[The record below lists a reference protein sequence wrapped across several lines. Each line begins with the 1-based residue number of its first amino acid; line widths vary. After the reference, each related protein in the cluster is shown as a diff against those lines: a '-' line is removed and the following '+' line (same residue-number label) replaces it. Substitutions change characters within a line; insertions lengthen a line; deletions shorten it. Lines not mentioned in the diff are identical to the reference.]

1 MPVKTGEDCVVSIA
15 AENALILERIHISAG
30 SRCHIEIGTIVNL
43 GVKMAIY
50 LADDC
55 SLTVGDGFAC
65 TGTVHFNAHEP
76 KLSIR
81 VGKGCMFSG
90 GLIWASDMHSI
101 LDLETGARVNR
112 GKSITIG
119 DRVWLGHDAMVL
131 KGVTIGSGSII
142 GAMSCVRRD
151 VPPNSL
157 VAGNPARVLRT
168 GVEWDSR
175 LLMLPDTMAL
185 ANRAG

>member
-1 MPVKTGEDCVVSIA
+1 MPVTAGVGCTISIA
-15 AENALILERIHISAG
+15 PENDPILDRISIVAG
-30 SRCHIEIGTIVNL
+30 RRCRIEIGKIVNL
-43 GVKMAIY
+43 GTKMAIF

-55 SLTVGDGFAC
+55 TLAVGDGFAC
-65 TGTVHFNAHEP
+65 TGAVHFNAHEP
-76 KLSIR
+76 NLSIR
-81 VGKGCMFSG
+81 VGNGCMFSG

-101 LDLETGARVNR
+101 IDAETGNR
-112 GKSITIG
+112 INSGKSISIG

-131 KGVTIGSGSII
+131 KGVTIGSGSIV

-175 LLMLPDTMAL
+175 LL
-185 ANRAG
+185 